1 MVYKILMMGPQGSG
15 KGTQAEL
22 LSARMGIPAFG
33 MGQLLREEIAAKTDI
48 GRRAEAIILAGNL
61 VSDEVAAE
69 VLQSRLKRPDVTN
82 GYILDGYPRNMA
94 QANAFTFDAPTHLL
108 LIEITDEEAQKR
120 LAGRLTCLSC
130 NKVVAA
136 AQGFKAGDACPC
148 GGTYTVR
155 KDDTPE
161 AIARRLEIYHNDTK
175 PVIET
180 YAARGILHR
189 IDGLGMVEEI
199 ALRIAQALGL

>member
-1 MVYKILMMGPQGSG
+1 
-15 KGTQAEL
+15 
-22 LSARMGIPAFG
+22 
-33 MGQLLREEIAAKTDI
+33 
-48 GRRAEAIILAGNL
+48 
-61 VSDEVAAE
+61 
-69 VLQSRLKRPDVTN
+69 
-82 GYILDGYPRNMA
+82 
-94 QANAFTFDAPTHLL
+94 
-108 LIEITDEEAQKR
+108 
-120 LAGRLTCLSC
+120 
-130 NKVVAA
+130 
-136 AQGFKAGDACPC
+136 
-148 GGTYTVR
+148 VR